1 MYYDITAIPGT
12 FPGGRDVPA
21 VETRFSRNESF
32 DRRERATYRSFGM
45 ISAGFSRLS
54 QEILLANRPLWYY
67 LLKTADFHRERR
79 DNTTTS
85 EKKAG
90 RPAFFAHKNFLSS
103 FVR

>member
-1 MYYDITAIPGT
+1 MFALGRIYSSFGGT

-54 QEILLANRPLWYY
+54 QEILLANRPL
-67 LLKTADFHRERR
+67 
-79 DNTTTS
+79 
-85 EKKAG
+85 
-90 RPAFFAHKNFLSS
+90 
-103 FVR
+103 